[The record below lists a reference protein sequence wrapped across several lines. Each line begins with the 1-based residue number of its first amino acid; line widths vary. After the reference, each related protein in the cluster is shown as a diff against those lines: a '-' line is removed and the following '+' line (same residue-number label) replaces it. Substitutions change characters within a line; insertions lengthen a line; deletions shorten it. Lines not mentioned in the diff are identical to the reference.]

1 MRKSVKNNLICLFC
15 GFLVAVVIYIT
26 AYFTCNNEY
35 VLPSPLKIL
44 EKFFQTLLSLSFYKA
59 LFSTLLRVFIAFII
73 SFILG
78 AIFGVLAY
86 RYKWFSGV
94 FGVIIGLLRSLP
106 VLAVLLIILLF
117 TNRSFAPVVV
127 CFLSLF
133 PIIYTAVYT
142 SLKGVPNDLKIMCT
156 VYKIPVKKQVFSM
169 YIPQILPKILLDAGG
184 AFSFGIKLIVSAE
197 ILANVYGSVGG
208 ILQEA
213 SIYTLTSDLFAITFI
228 VCILGVLV
236 EFIAKLLS
244 EKAEKRLV

>member
-1 MRKSVKNNLICLFC
+1 MIKSVKNNLICLFG

-35 VLPSPLKIL
+35 VLPSPVNIL
-44 EKFFQTLLSLSFYKA
+44 EKFFKTLLSITFYKA
-59 LFSTLLRVFIAFII
+59 LFSTLLRVVIAFII
-73 SFILG
+73 SFVLG
-78 AIFGVLAY
+78 LIFGVLAY
-86 RYKWFSGV
+86 RYRWFSGV
-94 FGVIIGLLRSLP
+94 FGVIVGLLRSLP

-117 TNRSFAPVVV
+117 ASRSFAPVIV

-133 PIIYTAVYT
+133 PMIYTAVLGA
-142 SLKGVPNDLKIMCT
+142 LKGVPNDLKEMCYL
-156 VYKIPVKKQVFSM
+156 YKIPVKKQVFSM

-197 ILANVYGSVGG
+197 ILASVYGSVGG

-213 SIYTLTSDLFAITFI
+213 SIYLLTSDLFALTLI